1 MPTIRSE
8 MRRGRLHWAMLSVAV
23 ISSRALGNIPGGG
36 DTGPD
41 VMLTDHG
48 STVVLDNG
56 IIAATVVKT
65 NAKVS
70 SLMYQGRQ
78 MVATASN
85 RQIYFSMDGG
95 TSYQQPNNCMY
106 TVTTATPDQADIS
119 LKHFYTDQPHAF
131 DIEIHYVLRRGNT
144 GLYVYAILDHP
155 PSYPATSVGE
165 WRMVWWMPSDA
176 TTFLMERIYVDA
188 LRNWEMPSVYD
199 LDHALP
205 TSIAEIILLTTGVR
219 AGLYDGK
226 YEYSVRYSD
235 LGTYG
240 HASNVNNVGAW
251 LVLGSQEF
259 FNDGPT
265 KQDLAP
271 ASGIIHLHF
280 GRNHYDGSGTSV
292 AAGESWSKIFGPYLL
307 YMNSDPQGGDAMWAD
322 AQAQVSAEVNAWPY
336 AWLVNNLLYPSA
348 EQRGTVTG
356 QFVVSDALKPDL
368 TGANAWIG
376 LVQPD
381 PGGNWQFESKRYQY
395 WAKVGADGCFTIGNV
410 RPGSYTLY
418 AFATG
423 AVGEYQQ
430 DEVVVS
436 SGQANDLGEVVWN
449 IVHPGNSIAWEIGI
463 PDRDS
468 TEFRHGSDYFQP
480 FLFQQFASE
489 FSDPLEYTVG
499 TSDWS
504 TDWNYAQVSSLE
516 PGTNWRWRIN
526 FDLESINDGDAT
538 LTLALAGSDHARILV
553 YVNDESRPLTS
564 FSPNNGG
571 GNALIRE
578 GSHAK
583 YSVAYVNVPTSLL
596 NLGANTITLVQG
608 SSGHVMYDYLNL
620 EMP

>member
-1 MPTIRSE
+1 MPAMGSKT
-8 MRRGRLHWAMLSVAV
+8 RRAALPWAILSVVA
-23 ISSRALGNIPGGG
+23 ISSSALSNVPGGG

-41 VMLTDHG
+41 VVLTDHG
-48 STVVLDNG
+48 STVTLDNG
-56 IIAATVVKT
+56 IVSATVVKT

-70 SLMYQGRQ
+70 SLMYRGYQ

-95 TSYQQPNNCMY
+95 SSYEQPTNCVY
-106 TVTTATPDQADIS
+106 TVTAATPDMVDVS
-119 LKHFYTDQPHAF
+119 LRHFYTNQPHAF

-155 PSYPATSVGE
+155 PNYQATSVGE
-165 WRMVWWMPSDA
+165 WRMVWWMPSSSI
-176 TTFLMERIYVDA
+176 TFLMERIYVDA

-199 LDHALP
+199 LNHAEP

-280 GRNHYDGSGTSV
+280 GRNHYNGSGTSV
-292 AAGESWSKIFGPYLL
+292 AAGEAWSKMFGPYLL
-307 YMNSDPQGGDAMWAD
+307 YLNSDPQGGDAMWAD
-322 AQAQVSAEVNAWPY
+322 AQAQVLAEVGAWPY
-336 AWLVNNLLYPSA
+336 AWLTNNPLYPRA

-368 TGANAWIG
+368 TGSGAWIG
-376 LVQPD
+376 LAQPD

-395 WAKVGADGCFTIGNV
+395 WAEVGPDGCFSIGNV
-410 RPGSYTLY
+410 RPGSYALY
-418 AFATG
+418 AFVNG
-423 AVGEYQQ
+423 VVGEYQQ
-430 DEVVVS
+430 DGVVVAPGDTS
-436 SGQANDLGEVVWN
+436 DLGEVVWN
-449 IVHPGNSIAWEIGI
+449 VIHPGNSIAWEIGV

-468 TEFRHGSDYFQP
+468 TEFRHGTDYFEP

-489 FSDPLEYTVG
+489 FSGPLEYTVG
-499 TSDWS
+499 SSDWS
-504 TDWNYAQVSSLE
+504 TDWNYAQVSSIE
-516 PGTNWRWRIN
+516 PGSPWKWRIN
-526 FDLESINDGDAT
+526 FNLDNINEGNAT
-538 LTLALAGSDHARILV
+538 LTLALAGSDHARIVV

-564 FSPNNGG
+564 FYPDNGG

-583 YSVAYVNVPTSLL
+583 YSVAYLNVPTFLL
-596 NLGANTITLVQG
+596 DLGANTITLVQG